1 MMFRSPGRLPA
12 GREERTPF
20 TSGHSVY
27 AVVSHSLCPTSATV
41 TATSPVAGSVIG
53 CWSKSLGLDSLVS
66 GPSPHSRLMADL
78 GRSRTFGVELTI
90 RNT

>member
-1 MMFRSPGRLPA
+1 VMFRTPGSLPA

-20 TSGHSVY
+20 TSGHAVH
-27 AVVSHSLCPTSATV
+27 AVVSHSPCPTSATV
-41 TATSPVAGSVIG
+41 TATSPVAGSAIG

-66 GPSPHSRLMADL
+66 GPSPHSRLVADL
-78 GRSRTFGVELTI
+78 GRGRMFEVELTI